1 MSYLIG
7 FENVLMSNDLI
18 VMDNS
23 IVTSAYNLTLNE
35 QRLIYCALK
44 QIPKGVPL
52 DPDTAFYIT
61 RDDFLAFGVNP
72 DTVAREIRH
81 ATTQLLK
88 KTIVVPREDGD
99 LEFQWL
105 SEVLRVDR
113 TAEQRL
119 RQKYPN
125 PEDHRKYLHGLRAY
139 NLLDS
144 LPTRRD
150 DDNIV
155 ARIIFHKRIVPL
167 LSDLRASFTQFALAD
182 VTEFSSIYTFRI
194 YQLIMQYKSTGYVK
208 ISLDDLRFMLV
219 LFDKYPLVADLKRRV
234 IETAVDEINAKSP
247 YTVKYDLLKKG
258 RKFTHLEL
266 KFKLKESAKKLIAER
281 DPDTI
286 DWVNGQTDNEA
297 NGKVPTSKTPSWQT
311 KGLTDA
317 QIKKLAIYTKEF
329 VDANSSKIEPNDR
342 RDYAPIF
349 DDWKPLLKDPKQV
362 NKFHKI
368 QELLDRQ
375 RIT

>member
-1 MSYLIG
+1 M
-7 FENVLMSNDLI
+7 
-18 VMDNS
+18 
-23 IVTSAYNLTLNE
+23 
-35 QRLIYCALK
+35 
-44 QIPKGVPL
+44 
-52 DPDTAFYIT
+52 
-61 RDDFLAFGVNP
+61 
-72 DTVAREIRH
+72 
-81 ATTQLLK
+81 
-88 KTIVVPREDGD
+88 
-99 LEFQWL
+99 EFQWL

-119 RQKYPN
+119 REKYPN

-194 YQLIMQYKSTGYVK
+194 YQLLMQYKSTGYVK

-329 VDANSSKIEPNDR
+329 VDANSSKISPNDR

-349 DDWKPLLKDPKQV
+349 DDWKPLLKDPSTV
-362 NKFHKI
+362 NSFHMI
-368 QELLDRQ
+368 QELLERQ

>member
-1 MSYLIG
+1 
-7 FENVLMSNDLI
+7 MSNDLI
-18 VMDNS
+18 AMDNS

-52 DPDTAFYIT
+52 DPETAFYIT

-119 RQKYPN
+119 REKYPN
-125 PEDHRKYLHGLRAY
+125 PEDHRKYLHGLRTY

-144 LPTRRD
+144 LPNRRD

-155 ARIIFHKRIVPL
+155 ARIVFHKRIVPL

-194 YQLIMQYKSTGYVK
+194 YQLLMQYKSTGYVK

-219 LFDKYPLVADLKRRV
+219 LFDKYPLVADLKRWV
-234 IETAVDEINAKSP
+234 VETAVNEINEKSP
-247 YTVKYDLLKKG
+247 YKVKYEMLKKG

-281 DPDTI
+281 DPNTI

-297 NGKVPTSKTPSWQT
+297 QQTKVPSWQT
-311 KGLTDA
+311 KGLSDA
-317 QIKKLAIYTKEF
+317 QIKKIGVYTKEF
-329 VDANSSKIEPNDR
+329 IDANSSKIAPNDR
-342 RDYAPIF
+342 RDYPEIF
-349 DDWKPLLKDPKQV
+349 EEWKLQLKDPKTV
-362 NKFHKI
+362 KSFHKV
-368 QELLDRQ
+368 QELLERT
-375 RIT
+375 RNV

>member
-1 MSYLIG
+1 
-7 FENVLMSNDLI
+7 MSNDLI

-52 DPDTAFYIT
+52 DPETAFYIT

-119 RQKYPN
+119 REKYPN
-125 PEDHRKYLHGLRAY
+125 PEDHRKYLHGLRTY

-144 LPTRRD
+144 LPNRRD

-155 ARIIFHKRIVPL
+155 ARIVFHKRIVPL

-194 YQLIMQYKSTGYVK
+194 YQLLMQYKSTGYVK

-219 LFDKYPLVADLKRRV
+219 LFDKYPLVADLKRWV
-234 IETAVDEINAKSP
+234 VETAVNEINEKSP
-247 YTVKYDLLKKG
+247 YKVKYEMLKKG

-281 DPDTI
+281 DPNTI

-297 NGKVPTSKTPSWQT
+297 QQTKVPSWQT
-311 KGLTDA
+311 KGLSDA
-317 QIKKLAIYTKEF
+317 QIKKIGVKHIITDLIAFESYVNTQEF
-329 VDANSSKIEPNDR
+329 DTAKQLREQ
-342 RDYAPIF
+342 Y
-349 DDWKPLLKDPKQV
+349 LKDHPDI
-362 NKFHKI
+362 NISYNAFL
-368 QELLDRQ
+368 ETLR
-375 RIT
+375 RIKWSFKKRPRSLSKPIY